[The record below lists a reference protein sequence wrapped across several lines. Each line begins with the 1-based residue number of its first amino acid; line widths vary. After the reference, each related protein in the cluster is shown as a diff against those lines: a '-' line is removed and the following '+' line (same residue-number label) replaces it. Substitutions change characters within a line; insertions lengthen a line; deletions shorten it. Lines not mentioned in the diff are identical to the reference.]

1 MPRTS
6 TAPVCDIHNQACI
19 KISGKWYCEKCLFAS
34 NLTYETQRQ
43 AVERYNKSPEGR
55 AAAKKYEQ
63 SEKGKETRNKYLK
76 SEKYKAA
83 RKAYNERLRESLRM
97 ARAARGIGERASEL
111 TPGELRVATSLEGLV
126 AEIRSYIDENLRPP
140 SIKNVIDTA
149 KRDYATTIDAKK
161 AEELIDTATKRSR
174 K

>member
-6 TAPVCDIHNQACI
+6 TAPVCEIHNEPMV
-19 KISGKWYCEKCLFAS
+19 KVKGKYYCQKCLFAS
-34 NLTYETQRQ
+34 HLTYETQRQ

-63 SEKGKETRNKYLK
+63 SDKGKETRNKYLK

-83 RKAYNERLRESLRM
+83 RKAYNDRLRESLRL
-97 ARAARGIGERASEL
+97 ARAARGLGERASEL
-111 TPGELRVATSLEGLV
+111 TEPELRVATSLEGLV

-140 SIKNVIDTA
+140 SVRNVIDTA
-149 KRDYATTIDAKK
+149 KRDYNTVIDAKK
-161 AEELIDTATKRSR
+161 AEELIETATKRSR